1 MTTSR
6 NQILERLKMAK
17 VRSQVQ
23 KDIAFHPWGSD
34 EKKTN
39 EQKMTRFC
47 QALSA
52 SHAEIKSIHSEQL
65 SQTLNQLSGE
75 KGWKKAVIGT
85 QGKWHH
91 AFQQSL
97 TGIDVKKFSQEIEG
111 WKTELFTDIDVGITH
126 VLAGI
131 ADTGTLVLW
140 PTPQEP
146 RTLSL
151 VPPCHVAVIHASTL
165 HHHFLEVMA
174 VQNWADNMPT
184 NALLISGPS
193 KTADIQQTLAYGAHG
208 PSELIVVILED
219 Q

>member
-6 NQILERLKMAK
+6 NQILDRLKMAK
-17 VRSQVQ
+17 VSPQEAKER
-23 KDIAFHPWGSD
+23 AFNPWGSEG
-34 EKKTN
+34 EKTT

-65 SQTLNQLSGE
+65 SQTLHQLSSE

-85 QGKWHH
+85 QGKWHQ
-91 AFQQSL
+91 AFQQGL
-97 TGIDVKKFSQEIEG
+97 NDIDVKAFSQEIEN